1 LQKTKKSTATDTQDE
16 VVIENV
22 IVVQA
27 TIETLTNRIEQ
38 INEEQDQYSTIY
50 PHETNEADI
59 NELIMLESQLA
70 VEMKKLQNLERERS
84 DG

>member
-1 LQKTKKSTATDTQDE
+1 M
-16 VVIENV
+16 
-22 IVVQA
+22 QA

-50 PHETNEADI
+50 PNETNEADI
-59 NELIMLESQLA
+59 NELIMLESQL
-70 VEMKKLQNLERERS
+70 VEEMKKLQNLERERS

>member
-1 LQKTKKSTATDTQDE
+1 M
-16 VVIENV
+16 
-22 IVVQA
+22 
-27 TIETLTNRIEQ
+27 TNRIEQ